1 MSSVLLVYYLRQG
14 GKRESTLANL
24 GALALPHSS
33 GTVNT
38 ADADHQAIERFL
50 AGDASA
56 FEELYHRY
64 QPYVYNIVQGIVQN
78 ADDAR
83 DVTQDVFLH
92 VYDALPGFRGGSA
105 FSTWLYRVAVN
116 AAISYVRRERRHP
129 QVPLDSLREFRA
141 DTDAEPEQQ
150 AARME
155 TQQAVQQLL
164 ARLPEQHRAVLVLR
178 YFQELSMDEIAQVL
192 NCSVAAA
199 KVRLHRARNAFRSL
213 YEKKMP
219 QEDSTRS

>member
-1 MSSVLLVYYLRQG
+1 MVHDIRRG

-24 GALALPHSS
+24 GAIALPHSS

-38 ADADHQAIERFL
+38 PDADHQAIERFL

-64 QPYVYNIVQGIVQN
+64 QPYVYNIVHGIVQN

-83 DVTQDVFLH
+83 DVSQDVFLH
-92 VYDALPGFRGGSA
+92 VYDALPSFRGGSA

-129 QVPLDSLREFRA
+129 HVPLDSLREFRA
-141 DTDAEPEQQ
+141 DIDAEPQQQ
-150 AARME
+150 ATRME
-155 TQQAVQQLL
+155 TQQTVQQLL
-164 ARLPEQHRAVLVLR
+164 AQLPEQQRAVLVLR
-178 YFQELSMDEIAQVL
+178 YFQELSLDEMAEVL
-192 NCSVAAA
+192 NCSVAAV
-199 KVRLHRARNAFRSL
+199 KVRLHRARNAFRTL
-213 YEKKMP
+213 FQQRMP
-219 QEDSTRS
+219 QEDDSQS

>member
-1 MSSVLLVYYLRQG
+1 MVYHIRPG

-24 GALALPHSS
+24 GAIALPHSS

-64 QPYVYNIVQGIVQN
+64 QPYVYNIVNGIIQN

-83 DVTQDVFLH
+83 DVTQDVFLQ
-92 VYDALPGFRGGSA
+92 VYDSLPAFRGGSA

-116 AAISYVRRERRHP
+116 AAITHVRKEKRHP
-129 QVPLDSLREFRA
+129 HIPLDALCEFRA
-141 DTDAEPEQQ
+141 DIDSEPEQQ
-150 AARME
+150 ATRME
-155 TQQAVQQLL
+155 TQQAVQEVL
-164 ARLPEQHRAVLVLR
+164 AQLPEQQRAVLVLR
-178 YFQELSMDEIAQVL
+178 YFQEMSLEEMAEML
-192 NCSVAAA
+192 NCSVAAV
-199 KVRLHRARNAFRSL
+199 KVRLHRARNSFRRL
-213 YEKKMP
+213 FQKRHP
-219 QEDSTRS
+219 QEDGGNR